1 MKTLKYCVKHWWN
14 NNKTN
19 FITNILDK
27 HYILEYDDKTPD
39 IIICSIFRLKAKEY
53 EYLES
58 MSALKIIYI
67 GESHTRVNS
76 TLFNISNS
84 ITISFDP
91 TSNTNIQYIGQ
102 YPNTFTLNFDKFFNE
117 RIFLDN
123 LFDRNFCINIISSPT
138 YGIKQSDRIH
148 ICDVIDTYKK
158 QDYGGRWRNTVTVP
172 AGLENT
178 PEIIKNYKFN
188 YCAENTSN
196 KYYITEKIVNAFL
209 GNSIPIYWGGEANL
223 IFNEGSFINLNN
235 KSDEEIVEII
245 KEIDTD
251 KNKYKQMFDIPLLKD
266 PHFFEKQQNSIE
278 QFLVTHIDKIL

>member
-1 MKTLKYCVKHWWN
+1 MCK
-14 NNKTN
+14 
-19 FITNILDK
+19 FIDILDK
-27 HYILEYDDKTPD
+27 VNPEHRVRFVGWSSDFIENETWPSVLD
-39 IIICSIFRLKAKEY
+39 FRVYK
-53 EYLES
+53 
-58 MSALKIIYI
+58 
-67 GESHTRVNS
+67 
-76 TLFNISNS
+76 
-84 ITISFDP
+84 
-91 TSNTNIQYIGQ
+91 
-102 YPNTFTLNFDKFFNE
+102 TFTDAN
-117 RIFLDN
+117 
-123 LFDRNFCINIISSPT
+123 
-138 YGIKQSDRIH
+138 GIVNVILTEGD
-148 ICDVIDTYKK
+148 DVIDTYKK

-251 KNKYKQMFDIPLLKD
+251 KNKYKQMFETPLLKD
-266 PHFFEKQQNSIE
+266 PQFFEKQRNNIE
-278 QFLVTHIDKIL
+278 QFLVTNINKVL

>member
-1 MKTLKYCVKHWWN
+1 MKTLKYCIKYWWN

-19 FITNILDK
+19 FITDILNK
-27 HYILEYDDKTPD
+27 HYILEYNENEPD
-39 IIICSIFRLKAKEY
+39 IIICSIFWLNIKKLKEF
-53 EYLES
+53 S
-58 MSALKIIYI
+58 GLKIFYA
-67 GESHTRVNS
+67 GESHTR
-76 TLFNISNS
+76 FDNS
-84 ITISFDP
+84 IFDIDNCISISFNP

-102 YPNTFTLNFDKFFNE
+102 YTDVFQLNFDKIFNE

-138 YGIKQSDRIH
+138 YGINQSDRIH
-148 ICDVIDTYKK
+148 ICDVIDNYKK
-158 QDYGGRWRNTVTVP
+158 QDYGGRWRNTVTIP

-235 KSDEEIVEII
+235 KSDEEIIEII

-251 KNKYKQMFDIPLLKD
+251 KNKYKQMFETPLLKD
-266 PHFFEKQQNSIE
+266 PHFFENQRNNIE
-278 QFLVTHIDKIL
+278 QFLVNHIDKIL